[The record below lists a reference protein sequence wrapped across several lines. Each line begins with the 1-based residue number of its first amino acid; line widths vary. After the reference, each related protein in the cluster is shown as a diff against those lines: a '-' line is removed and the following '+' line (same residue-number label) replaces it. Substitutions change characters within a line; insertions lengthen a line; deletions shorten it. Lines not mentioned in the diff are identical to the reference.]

1 MEPTEA
7 PNADSWCSS
16 PLSSQVLHRTTA
28 FPRHEIPADTIS
40 ETSLRNSL
48 LRYAHQNKI
57 AGFKFR
63 VILNRMAGL
72 QHIGN
77 AAGYAIRGRFHGAEA
92 L

>member
-1 MEPTEA
+1 MDPTEA
-7 PNADSWCSS
+7 PSAESSRSS

-28 FPRHEIPADTIS
+28 LPRHEIPGDTIS
-40 ETSLRNSL
+40 ETTARNGFLRH
-48 LRYAHQNKI
+48 AKQNEI

-77 AAGYAIRGRFHGAEA
+77 AAGYAIRGRFHGTEA
-92 L
+92 F